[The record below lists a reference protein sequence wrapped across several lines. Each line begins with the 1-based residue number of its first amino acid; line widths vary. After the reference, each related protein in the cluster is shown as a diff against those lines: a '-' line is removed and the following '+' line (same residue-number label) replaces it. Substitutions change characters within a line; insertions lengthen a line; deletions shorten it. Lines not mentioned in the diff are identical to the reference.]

1 MALLPLCITAL
12 IYRNPF
18 DGLLIYFSPFITH
31 HRNSHTQKCRL
42 DYKLAYQTHKA
53 SPTQHTLTMYLDAHN
68 SYVQQLHATNSM
80 LESYHTDT
88 LPQLLQ
94 ELEDIYNDLCATVSE
109 AVMQSTEV
117 ISGKV
122 SVAREMGHGW
132 MGGVTFT
139 RNRDV

>member
-1 MALLPLCITAL
+1 
-12 IYRNPF
+12 
-18 DGLLIYFSPFITH
+18 
-31 HRNSHTQKCRL
+31 
-42 DYKLAYQTHKA
+42 
-53 SPTQHTLTMYLDAHN
+53 
-68 SYVQQLHATNSM
+68 M

-132 MGGVTFT
+132 CHVYSKPRCVEEEKGCLKVGMTSALRRITVQWVLDEGEGRRRVVGG
-139 RNRDV
+139 